1 MKILGKRNSI
11 SEDSQKIHE
20 DLYWNLVDQ
29 KDFLRKLSRN
39 YYFKKLELK
48 GKTEEFIFRN
58 ELGNKK

>member
-1 MKILGKRNSI
+1 MNLAQR
-11 SEDSQKIHE
+11 IHE
-20 DLYWNLVDQ
+20 DFYWNLVDQ